1 MNPRMN
7 HDDAALLLEKEIFPK
22 EQRTG
27 STFR

>member
-7 HDDAALLLEKEIFPK
+7 HDDAALLFDPEIFPK

-27 STFR
+27 STLR